1 MREQSV
7 SSHLLTVQV
16 LANTQ
21 LLFRAHCEMVPQN
34 DSKTIQ
40 IHGNSLTEVE
50 ALQDC
55 CLRLMIVNE
64 SYPFGR
70 IHDVDSMETYTKL
83 LATVKLRPRQWNLR
97 HILLVQSRLDW
108 SA

>member
-1 MREQSV
+1 M
-7 SSHLLTVQV
+7 

-40 IHGNSLTEVE
+40 IHENSLTEVE

-70 IHDVDSMETYTKL
+70 IHAMDSMETYTKL
-83 LATVKLRPRQWNLR
+83 ISNSKATAKAMEFKAHFIGSIEIGLECVDEAK
-97 HILLVQSRLDW
+97 
-108 SA
+108 A

>member
-1 MREQSV
+1 
-7 SSHLLTVQV
+7 
-16 LANTQ
+16 
-21 LLFRAHCEMVPQN
+21 MVPQN

-64 SYPFGR
+64 SYLFGR
-70 IHDVDSMETYTKL
+70 IHTVDSMETYTKL
-83 LATVKLRPRQWNLR
+83 ISNSKATAKGNG
-97 HILLVQSRLDW
+97 I
-108 SA
+108 

>member
-1 MREQSV
+1 M
-7 SSHLLTVQV
+7 QV

-40 IHGNSLTEVE
+40 IHENSLTEVE

-64 SYPFGR
+64 SYLFGR
-70 IHDVDSMETYTKL
+70 IHAMDPMGTYTKFISKSKSK
-83 LATVKLRPRQWNLR
+83 AKAMEFKA
-97 HILLVQSRLDW
+97 HFIGSIEIG
-108 SA
+108 